1 MSNYNVGQ
9 VIIHEGRRCKITEL
23 TDHTAKLVNLSPIS
37 PNDWK
42 TLEIL
47 LMDIKEELKWITHS
61 WNLSIA
67 LH

>member
-23 TDHTAKLVNLSPIS
+23 TDHTTKLVNLSPIS

-47 LMDIKEELKWITHS
+47 LMDIKEELK
-61 WNLSIA
+61 
-67 LH
+67 

>member
-9 VIIHEGRRCKITEL
+9 VIIREGRRCKITEL
-23 TDHTAKLVNLSPIS
+23 TDHTAKLINLSPIS

-47 LMDIKEELKWITHS
+47 LMDIKEELK
-61 WNLSIA
+61 
-67 LH
+67 

>member
-9 VIIHEGRRCKITEL
+9 VIIHEGRRCRIAEL
-23 TDHTAKLVNLSPIS
+23 TDHKATLVNLSPSS

-47 LMDIKEELKWITHS
+47 LMDIKED
-61 WNLSIA
+61 
-67 LH
+67 

>member
-9 VIIHEGRRCKITEL
+9 VIIHEGIRCKITEL

-47 LMDIKEELKWITHS
+47 LMDIKEELK
-61 WNLSIA
+61 
-67 LH
+67 